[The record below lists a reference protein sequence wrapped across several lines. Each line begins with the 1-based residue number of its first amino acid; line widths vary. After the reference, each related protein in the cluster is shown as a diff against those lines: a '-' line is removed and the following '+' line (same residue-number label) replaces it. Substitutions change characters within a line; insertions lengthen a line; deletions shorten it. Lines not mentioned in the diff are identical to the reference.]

1 MLVTLPFVL
10 LLLDYWPLGRFTI
23 PATTTK
29 TARPASWWDRQSI
42 RRRLILEKLPLF
54 ALAAVSSIVTIL
66 IQRHGLTSFERL
78 PLSFRI
84 YNASLSVITYVWQ
97 LIWPSRLA
105 PFYPLPSG
113 RLSVFVPAF
122 AIALLVLASYK
133 VWALRKQ
140 HPYLITGW
148 FWFLGMLAPVIGL
161 FQGGLQAHADRYSYL
176 PHIGLYLI
184 VTWAFADWAAQFSH
198 RYLISV
204 GSAALVIIA
213 LGVEAWKQ
221 TGYWKNSET
230 LWTHALAVTSR
241 NYVAHHS
248 LGMALLKNGKLDEAI
263 GNFREAIRIREHP
276 RAHAGLAMALVQKG
290 KTSEAFSNWQR
301 CLQLQPDDVI
311 VRKNFAS
318 ALIDAGRPFEAMAQ
332 WEACLKYEPD
342 DVGAQ
347 TYLAWA
353 LSTAPDAFTRDGA
366 RAVQLGERALQLSF
380 VPRIPIFRALAAAYA
395 ETGQFSMAIRVAT
408 RGLEL
413 AMAQKNFALA
423 DDLRKDISLFKR
435 NTPLR
440 DSRLGNSA
448 TSP

>member
-1 MLVTLPFVL
+1 
-10 LLLDYWPLGRFTI
+10 
-23 PATTTK
+23 
-29 TARPASWWDRQSI
+29 
-42 RRRLILEKLPLF
+42 
-54 ALAAVSSIVTIL
+54 
-66 IQRHGLTSFERL
+66 
-78 PLSFRI
+78 
-84 YNASLSVITYVWQ
+84 
-97 LIWPSRLA
+97 
-105 PFYPLPSG
+105 
-113 RLSVFVPAF
+113 
-122 AIALLVLASYK
+122 
-133 VWALRKQ
+133 
-140 HPYLITGW
+140 
-148 FWFLGMLAPVIGL
+148 
-161 FQGGLQAHADRYSYL
+161 
-176 PHIGLYLI
+176 
-184 VTWAFADWAAQFSH
+184 
-198 RYLISV
+198 
-204 GSAALVIIA
+204 
-213 LGVEAWKQ
+213 
-221 TGYWKNSET
+221 
-230 LWTHALAVTSR
+230 
-241 NYVAHHS
+241 
-248 LGMALLKNGKLDEAI
+248 MALLKNGKLDEAI

-353 LSTAPDAFTRDGA
+353 LSTAPDAFTRDGT

-413 AMAQKNFALA
+413 AMAQKNFAMA
-423 DDLRKDISLFKR
+423 DDLRKDISLFES

-440 DSRLGNSA
+440 DSRLGDSA